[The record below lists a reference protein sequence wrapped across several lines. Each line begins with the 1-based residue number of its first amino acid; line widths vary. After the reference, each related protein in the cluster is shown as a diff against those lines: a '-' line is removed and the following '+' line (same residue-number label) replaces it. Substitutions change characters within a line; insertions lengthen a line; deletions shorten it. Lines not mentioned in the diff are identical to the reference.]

1 VKESDGSPAK
11 PEDPTSQSPESLTA
25 SLLEALGASDRT
37 ERARAIAGAAEMVD
51 PDLLVEAVADQAD
64 SRRRNAAMDAL
75 ATGGARS
82 VPALIRGL
90 RHPDGEVVMFS
101 AGVLA
106 RTGSPAAIPHLVSL
120 LDHEDINVVQQV
132 IDGLSQIR
140 TTLAV
145 EALVKVLDRD
155 PWLRFAAVHALGEIG
170 DQRAVPALA
179 PLVNDELVRG
189 AVIRAMGKIGSQEA
203 LAVLFRVLRD
213 SQDTSTFSECLRAI
227 GEALDFQPNQEALQ
241 NIAEWTELASPSS
254 VALHERLEQVLV
266 SESGEADVGGEGPDA
281 RHSAATIVKALKLRP
296 LYTALVL
303 AGRDPQLREVL
314 EFSAVSIG
322 DEIVP
327 ILREGLESPNAA
339 VRMLACEC
347 LGALGHVPA
356 AHLIEK
362 LIDDADVRVR
372 ASAVNALMR
381 LGCDGAIPALGKC
394 LTDPEA
400 IVREATV
407 AAFCC
412 MDVEI
417 VAGTLLALV
426 ESPGFPRRTALIVAR
441 ANPHRTYHPFILT
454 CLSDTAAVVRRAAAE
469 ALARQPT
476 VDVVGTLEPLLRD
489 SDAEVRRAVVTILG
503 SYRSRRVKQLL
514 TNQAE
519 TDPETVVDA
528 VQALGRLGE
537 ATVVPF
543 LVALFD
549 REGTAM
555 PAKLAIVDSL
565 KEIRDPGTE
574 PFLARQLGNPDPALR
589 RAAVLA
595 LGATR
600 SPNALRQL
608 PPVARDPDE
617 SVRSAV
623 VAVLGNAGNAQAVDA
638 LTRLAHDPIRPIA
651 ALARQALEKLEPSA
665 E

>member
-1 VKESDGSPAK
+1 VSQGDVPAPK
-11 PEDPTSQSPESLTA
+11 PEDASAPSPDSLTA

-64 SRRRNAAMDAL
+64 ARRRNAAMDAL

-90 RHPDGEVVMFS
+90 RHGDCEVVMFS

-140 TTLAV
+140 STLAV

-179 PLVNDELVRG
+179 PLIDDQLVRG
-189 AVIRAMGKIGSQEA
+189 AVIRAMGKIGSREA
-203 LAVLFRVLRD
+203 LAVLFRVLRE
-213 SQDTSTFSECLRAI
+213 SQDTPTFAECLRAI

-241 NIAEWTELASPSS
+241 HIAEWTELASPSS
-254 VALHERLEQVLV
+254 ADLHERLGQVLA
-266 SESGEADVGGEGPDA
+266 SEAEEGSFGDEGLDS
-281 RHSAATIVKALKLRP
+281 RQSAATIVKALKLRP

-303 AGRDPQLREVL
+303 AGRDPTLREVL

-322 DEIVP
+322 SEIVP
-327 ILREGLESPNAA
+327 MLLQGLASTNAA

-347 LGALGHVPA
+347 LGALGQVPA
-356 AHLIEK
+356 ASMIEK
-362 LIDDADVRVR
+362 LIEDPDPPVR
-372 ASAVNALMR
+372 AAAVNALMR
-381 LGCDGAIPALGKC
+381 LGCDGAIPAMGAC
-394 LTDPEA
+394 LTDPQS

-417 VAGTLLALV
+417 VAGTLLSLV
-426 ESPGFPRRTALIVAR
+426 GTPGFSPRIALTVAR
-441 ANPHRTYHPFILT
+441 ANPHRSYHPFIVT
-454 CLSDTAAVVRRAAAE
+454 CLTDASAPVRRSAVE

-489 SDAEVRRAVVTILG
+489 ADPDVRRAVVTILG
-503 SYRSRRVKQLL
+503 GFRSRRVKQLL

-543 LVALFD
+543 LLALFE
-549 REGTAM
+549 REKM
-555 PAKLAIVDSL
+555 PAKLAIIDVL
-565 KEIRDPGTE
+565 KEIRDPATE
-574 PFLARQLGNPDPALR
+574 PFLARQLGSSDPALR

-600 SPNALRQL
+600 SPNAVR
-608 PPVARDPDE
+608 PVASIARDPDE
-617 SVRSAV
+617 TVRSAV
-623 VAVLGNAGNAQAVDA
+623 ATVLGGAANAQAQDA
-638 LTRLAHDPIRPIA
+638 LARLAHDPNRSIA
-651 ALARQALEKLEPSA
+651 ALARQALEKLEPSGG
-665 E
+665 